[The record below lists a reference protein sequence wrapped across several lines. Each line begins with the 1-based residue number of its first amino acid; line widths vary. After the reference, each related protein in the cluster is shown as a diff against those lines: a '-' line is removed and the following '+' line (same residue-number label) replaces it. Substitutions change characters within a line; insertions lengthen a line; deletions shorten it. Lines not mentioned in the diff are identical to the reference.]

1 MSYICCLVCKH
12 HQEICWKDVT
22 TMRKFIKIR
31 STFTDMVQMSIAQ
44 GSVASGFSRIYDLC
58 CKLKH
63 TLHKDLSML
72 ALKQQP
78 FLSL

>member
-1 MSYICCLVCKH
+1 ML
-12 HQEICWKDVT
+12 
-22 TMRKFIKIR
+22 KFIKIR
-31 STFTDMVQMSIAQ
+31 STLTDIVETSIAQ

-63 TLHKDLSML
+63 TLHKGLSML
-72 ALKQQP
+72 ALKKQP